1 MDRRLA
7 SHSENVGL
15 TRNGRC
21 SERLNASFTRAEHRP
36 FLAELLEC
44 TVRHLVRYLFG
55 AHTESSGTI
64 TTRNAE

>member
-15 TRNGRC
+15 TNNGHC
-21 SERLNASFTRAEHRP
+21 SEGLNASFTRAEYRP

-44 TVRHLVRYLFG
+44 AVRHLVRYLLE
-55 AHTESSGTI
+55 AHAESSGPITI
-64 TTRNAE
+64 RNAE